1 MEIRG
6 LSGERFEDVS
16 MTVHAGEIVGVS
28 RLVGAGRTETM
39 RAVFG
44 IDSYRT
50 GRCLWMEKGSQNS
63 PEKAG
68 RMGMCL
74 LPEDRKV
81 EGLALPPVIRGKQR
95 DFVFE
100 AAQSGEL

>member
-1 MEIRG
+1 
-6 LSGERFEDVS
+6 

-28 RLVGAGRTETM
+28 GLVGAGRTETM

-44 IDSYRT
+44 IDSYRA
-50 GRCLWMEKGSQNS
+50 GEVLVDGKKVPRNS

-81 EGLALPPVIRGKQR
+81 EGLAAAAEYPRKQR

-100 AAQSGEL
+100 ASQSGGIVKRARKRQRSRST